1 MKMNPKEEAYIQE
14 WNQNLTD
21 DVALELIVTDDER
34 SQAFRSFAD
43 RLGRLAPRLKIREK
57 RADTIKMPAFL
68 VQKNIRYSALPEQKE
83 LAPFLRLLSPFE
95 GITADILE
103 PTSLDVAEI
112 KIPANLTLYIAMAC
126 SFCPVAVG
134 QLASLASR
142 SARIHLSIIDASL
155 FPESAKE
162 NNIQSV
168 PTALLDGRYR
178 WTGTMPINDII
189 LMIVKR
195 DPKQLSASSMESM
208 IKEGDSATVA
218 QMMLDN
224 GYLFPAFLE
233 LLVHQKWPVRLGAM
247 VAMETIVEK
256 ESDLAARAI
265 DPLWEKF
272 SGVDDTVKGDILYL
286 LGEIGN
292 HDTISRL
299 ETIIS
304 TNANPELQEAAIE
317 AVDRIKERL

>member
-1 MKMNPKEEAYIQE
+1 MNPKEKAYIQE
-14 WNQNLTD
+14 WNQTLTD
-21 DVALELIVTDDER
+21 DVALDLIVTDDER

-43 RLGRLAPRLKIREK
+43 RLGRLAPRLKIGET
-57 RADTIKMPAFL
+57 RADAIEMPAFL
-68 VQKNIRYSALPEQKE
+68 VQKNIRYCALPEQRE

-95 GITADILE
+95 ENTADMLE
-103 PTSLDVAEI
+103 PTSLDVAKI
-112 KIPANLTLYIAMAC
+112 KIPASLALYIAVAC
-126 SFCPVAVG
+126 PFCPVAVE
-134 QLASLASR
+134 QLASLAFR

-218 QMMLDN
+218 QMMLDS
-224 GYLFPAFLE
+224 GHLFPAFLG
-233 LLVHQKWPVRLGAM
+233 LLVHEKWPVRLGAM

-265 DPLWEKF
+265 DPLWERF

-299 ETIIS
+299 ETIVA

-317 AVDRIKERL
+317 AVDRIKERQ